1 MNLIKSLLS
10 IICLAIVLVQAQPA
24 LAGSAV
30 FTVSATA
37 QPVEVGDTFVVNVN
51 LNPAGSSV
59 DTARSIL
66 SFSSDI
72 ISAVN
77 VSLGGALDSPS
88 PGNSINNSSGTIS
101 WGGFTVDR
109 QLTSSGLFARATF
122 KANAVG
128 EAVISV
134 NSSSRIISDGNE
146 VGNPSGYNQVK
157 VSIIP
162 ATNDGNELLQL
173 SSTTHPNQEVW
184 YQSTTAQFTWNTIPN
199 ATYLWHWD
207 REPETIPAQVSKE
220 PNKTI
225 RNIKSGIWYFHLQ
238 AKLSDGNITKPIH
251 YRVQVDNVKPNPI
264 EPYLDVNDQ
273 QQLTVRF
280 ATTDYHSG
288 VTTYDLRV
296 NQEDIENAPN
306 PYILRGLNVGENFIV
321 VTAYD
326 AAGNVRQG
334 WVKFVLNSDGTIRDI
349 TVSQDACSLPFGC
362 DSRGYIILFGFPVL
376 ILIFYLIYIRKGK
389 KNILVANSGDSP
401 TPNTGE
407 QVQIIQRPDGSI
419 VRSRT
424 HTHTH
429 TSTDT
434 DTVTD
439 TLPAG
444 MLGQNRVI
452 PLEITSDLEK
462 NSKKGSG
469 KKNPKRK
476 K

>member
-1 MNLIKSLLS
+1 MNLIKSFLAFL
-10 IICLAIVLVQAQPA
+10 CLGVVLIQVQPVW
-24 LAGSAV
+24 AGSAV
-30 FTVSATA
+30 FTISATA
-37 QPVEVGDTFVVNVN
+37 RPVEVGDTFVVNIN
-51 LNPAGSSV
+51 INPSGSAV
-59 DTARSIL
+59 DTARAIL
-66 SFSSDI
+66 SFSSDT

-88 PGNSINNSSGTIS
+88 PGNSINNSAGTIS

-128 EAVISV
+128 DAIISV

-146 VGNPSGYNQVK
+146 VGNPSGYNQIR

-162 ATNDGNELLQL
+162 ATNAGNKLLQL
-173 SSTTHPNQEVW
+173 SSLTHPNQEVW

-207 REPETIPAQVSKE
+207 REPETIPAQVIKD

-238 AKLSDGNITKPIH
+238 AKLSDGNITEPVH

-349 TVSQDACSLPFGC
+349 TVSQDSCSLPFGC
-362 DSRGYIILFGFPVL
+362 DSKGYVILFGFPVL
-376 ILIFYLIYIRKGK
+376 ILIFYIIYIRKGRK
-389 KNILVANSGDSP
+389 GQVVANSVDVT
-401 TPNTGE
+401 TPNDSQ

-419 VRSRT
+419 VRSHT

-434 DTVTD
+434 DTITD

-444 MLGQNRVI
+444 MLGQNKM
-452 PLEITSDLEK
+452 TSIESSDDLEK
-462 NSKKGSG
+462 NTKKGSS
-469 KKNPKRK
+469 KKSQKRK